1 MKVDNWESAGSL
13 PLLYNELKELGLETN
28 IAELEAFGFT
38 VVPPEKVGPPEFHA
52 EVKAATEK
60 VVANR
65 FGSLDAHLD
74 RWNNVND
81 NLRFVIW
88 EDPIFEKLTY
98 NPAGLGLA
106 QYLLGTN
113 CILSLVNAWVKGPG
127 EARTGIHGDYLDPTK
142 DALPALN
149 VNANVHMMLT
159 DYSKDDGAIS
169 FLPGSHKWRRQVTPP
184 ESKYWADKAHPVE
197 AKAGSLV
204 VWGNH
209 TWHGSYPKKTPG
221 VRMTLQCEYM
231 RPRFQPQEPFRET
244 VTQEILDRNP
254 IRFAGLMDVYGP
266 FPFGK
271 TGRQSDRAD
280 MGPPG
285 TGFASSA
292 EKYCSLFD
300 TEPSDGRVTLRPTY
314 DYYEHDGLM
323 NGERIRKFAESARKH
338 REAEANG
345 GRIYR

>member
-1 MKVDNWESAGSL
+1 MEIENWECAGSL
-13 PLLYNELKELGLETN
+13 PLLYQELQELGLESN

-38 VVPPEKVGPPEFHA
+38 VVPPEKVGSPQYIK
-52 EVKAATEK
+52 EVREAVEE
-60 VVANR
+60 VVARR
-65 FGSLDAHLD
+65 FGSLETDLQ
-74 RWNNVND
+74 RWNDIND
-81 NLRFVIW
+81 NMRFVLW
-88 EDPIFEKLTY
+88 EDPIFEKVTY

-113 CILSLVNAWVKGPG
+113 CILSLCNAWVKGPG
-127 EARTGIHGDYLDPTK
+127 EARTGIHGDYLDPTPN
-142 DALPALN
+142 ALPEMV

-159 DYSKDDGAIS
+159 DYTKDDGAIS
-169 FLPGSHKWRRQVTPP
+169 FLPGSHRWRRQVTPP
-184 ESKYWADKAHPVE
+184 ESKYWADKAHPVV

-231 RPRFQPQEPFRET
+231 RPRFQPQEPYRET

-254 IRFAGLMDVYGP
+254 VRFAGLMDVYGP

-271 TGRQSDRAD
+271 TGRQSQRAD

-285 TGFASSA
+285 TGFANSA
-292 EKYCSLFD
+292 QKYCSLFD
-300 TEPSDGRVTLRPTY
+300 TKPAKGIVSRRPEY
-314 DYYEHDGLM
+314 DYFEHDGLM
-323 NGERIRKFAESARKH
+323 NGERHQIL
-338 REAEANG
+338 REEIATRRDSSKTAKQQ
-345 GRIYR
+345 